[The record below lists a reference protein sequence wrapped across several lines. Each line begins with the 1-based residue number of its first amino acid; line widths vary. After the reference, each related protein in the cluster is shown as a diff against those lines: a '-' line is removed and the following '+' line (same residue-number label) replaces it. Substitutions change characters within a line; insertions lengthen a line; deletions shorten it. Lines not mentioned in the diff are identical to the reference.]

1 MAKKAKELSVE
12 DKLRALYDL
21 QIIDRRIDEIR
32 ALRGELP
39 LEVEDLENEVAG
51 LETRIEKVNNE
62 IADLEN
68 DINEKQ
74 NLKAECA
81 EKIAKYTKDQ
91 EQVRNNREFE
101 AIAKEIEYQ
110 ELEIELADKRI
121 KEYSA
126 KIESKKEVNGASE
139 EKFAE
144 RKDHLKHKVAE
155 LDSIMAETQKEE
167 DLLLAK
173 SDETKATIEDRLVKA
188 YDRIRSATKNK
199 LAVVSVERGASA
211 GSFFVIPP
219 QRQME
224 LAQRK
229 KIMID
234 EHSGRI
240 LVDPVLAQ
248 EEEEKMQNMIA
259 GWLK

>member
-1 MAKKAKELSVE
+1 MAKYA
-12 DKLRALYDL
+12 
-21 QIIDRRIDEIR
+21 
-32 ALRGELP
+32 
-39 LEVEDLENEVAG
+39 
-51 LETRIEKVNNE
+51 
-62 IADLEN
+62 
-68 DINEKQ
+68 
-74 NLKAECA
+74 
-81 EKIAKYTKDQ
+81 KDQ

-110 ELEIELADKRI
+110 ELEIQLAEKRI
-121 KEYSA
+121 REFSA
-126 KIESKKEVNGASE
+126 RIETKRESNGSSE
-139 EKFAE
+139 ERLTE
-144 RKDHLKHKVAE
+144 RKTHLEHKVAE

-167 DLLLAK
+167 EMLLAK
-173 SDETKATIEDRLVKA
+173 SEEYKGMIEDRLVKA

-240 LVDPVLAQ
+240 LVDPLLAS
-248 EEEEKMQNMIA
+248 EEEAKMDEMIA